1 MDIIHLTEENVV
13 ISNEPYIGLADQD
26 EDDIRPID
34 MKSQKEVRE
43 ELDRLRKLGGTYPN
57 KDNIPS
63 PAHIIRTEYDD
74 VKDYRAAKDKYFK
87 TIRDKIIKL
96 SGNLK
101 KLHDLN
107 TELCREAKKKDDEE
121 AIKNGTF
128 YTPDDLEY
136 LKIMN
141 EKKKHRAEQINN
153 ASKKYYANNK
163 DDIRAANKRKR
174 AEEKLDGV
182 ETNEFNK
189 HLIKMSE
196 IIKPLC
202 LCGKKC
208 EVITQKDLIKHSKLT
223 KHQLFKSVIRLIH
236 YERRNRKLKSVVNKI
251 NKQLKDYKRVVR
263 NKCERTRKSF
273 TVTNKT
279 EKETIIYYNDLVEP
293 IDENLLPPVRE
304 SYIEEKDDTTT
315 RSYKNKL
322 LRRQWF
328 VHPMKT

>member
-1 MDIIHLTEENVV
+1 MKNQETKINDE
-13 ISNEPYIGLADQD
+13 LAD
-26 EDDIRPID
+26 IN
-34 MKSQKEVRE
+34 V
-43 ELDRLRKLGGTYPN
+43 
-57 KDNIPS
+57 
-63 PAHIIRTEYDD
+63 TEY
-74 VKDYRAAKDKYFK
+74 
-87 TIRDKIIKL
+87 
-96 SGNLK
+96 
-101 KLHDLN
+101 
-107 TELCREAKKKDDEE
+107 
-121 AIKNGTF
+121 
-128 YTPDDLEY
+128 
-136 LKIMN
+136 
-141 EKKKHRAEQINN
+141 
-153 ASKKYYANNK
+153 
-163 DDIRAANKRKR
+163 
-174 AEEKLDGV
+174 
-182 ETNEFNK
+182 NK
-189 HLIKMSE
+189 HLIKKFK

-263 NKCERTRKSF
+263 NKCERTGKSF

>member
-107 TELCREAKKKDDEE
+107 TELCREAKKKMM
-121 AIKNGTF
+121 K
-128 YTPDDLEY
+128 
-136 LKIMN
+136 
-141 EKKKHRAEQINN
+141 
-153 ASKKYYANNK
+153 
-163 DDIRAANKRKR
+163 
-174 AEEKLDGV
+174 
-182 ETNEFNK
+182 
-189 HLIKMSE
+189 
-196 IIKPLC
+196 
-202 LCGKKC
+202 
-208 EVITQKDLIKHSKLT
+208 
-223 KHQLFKSVIRLIH
+223 
-236 YERRNRKLKSVVNKI
+236 
-251 NKQLKDYKRVVR
+251 KQLRMAH
-263 NKCERTRKSF
+263 F
-273 TVTNKT
+273 THLM
-279 EKETIIYYNDLVEP
+279 I
-293 IDENLLPPVRE
+293 
-304 SYIEEKDDTTT
+304 
-315 RSYKNKL
+315 
-322 LRRQWF
+322 
-328 VHPMKT
+328 

>member
-1 MDIIHLTEENVV
+1 
-13 ISNEPYIGLADQD
+13 
-26 EDDIRPID
+26 
-34 MKSQKEVRE
+34 
-43 ELDRLRKLGGTYPN
+43 
-57 KDNIPS
+57 
-63 PAHIIRTEYDD
+63 
-74 VKDYRAAKDKYFK
+74 
-87 TIRDKIIKL
+87 
-96 SGNLK
+96 
-101 KLHDLN
+101 
-107 TELCREAKKKDDEE
+107 
-121 AIKNGTF
+121 
-128 YTPDDLEY
+128 
-136 LKIMN
+136 MN

-263 NKCERTRKSF
+263 NKCERTGKSF